1 MFDREDT
8 PLNKFVRLA
17 LSRGYS
23 ITVFDG
29 EDYPVQRCK
38 NDPDLILE
46 HVWSVDEGA
55 LIVFDGGR
63 RVGVAHYLIDNPDYE
78 VYDLTSTPEM
88 EDMWRLTHFPE
99 SIDSQ
104 DVLC

>member
-8 PLNKFVRLA
+8 PLNKFIRLA

-55 LIVFDGGR
+55 LIVFD
-63 RVGVAHYLIDNPDYE
+63 
-78 VYDLTSTPEM
+78 
-88 EDMWRLTHFPE
+88 MWRLTHFPE